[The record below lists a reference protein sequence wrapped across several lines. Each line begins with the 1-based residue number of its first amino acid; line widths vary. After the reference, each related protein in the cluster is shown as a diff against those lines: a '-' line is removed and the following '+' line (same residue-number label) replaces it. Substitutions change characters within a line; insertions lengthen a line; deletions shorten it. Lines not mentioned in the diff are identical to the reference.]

1 MLMYF
6 RSLRSELIKLR
17 RQPMLWVHLLVPLAG
32 IGIFLGYYAYTP
44 FLPASKVSG
53 YLQVLAIAYPTLI
66 GMVCAIATDQEAA
79 AGRYQQ
85 LLTLPSRLVPLAS
98 KLTLLLILGL
108 GSTLLAAAGFGAGFL
123 YLLNQPLYSLE
134 FYVKAAGILFGSCI
148 FLYALHLYVSLRFGK
163 AASIGLGILGS
174 LIAALLLTGLGDRNW
189 IYIPYA
195 WAARFITLWMQYGST
210 GVRAIPAEQWAWP
223 GILCCLSGTVAIMV
237 LLGGWFRRW
246 EGKKSLE

>member
-1 MLMYF
+1 MLAYS

-32 IGIFLGYYAYTP
+32 MGIFLGYYAYTP

-53 YLQVLAIAYPTLI
+53 YLQVLAVAFPTLI
-66 GMVCAIATDQEAA
+66 GMVCAIAADQEAD

-85 LLTLPSRLVPLAS
+85 LLALPSRLVPLAS
-98 KLTLLLILGL
+98 KLTLLLLLGF
-108 GSTLLAAAGFGAGFL
+108 GSTLLASVGFGAGFL
-123 YLLNQPLYSLE
+123 YLLNQSLYSLG

-163 AASIGLGILGS
+163 GASIGLGILGS
-174 LIAALLLTGLGDRNW
+174 LTAALLLTGLGDRNW

-195 WAARFITLWMQYGST
+195 WAARFVTLWMEYGST
-210 GVRAIPAEQWAWP
+210 GDGAIPAEPLARP
-223 GILCCLSGTVAIMV
+223 GILFCISGTVAIMV

-246 EGKKSLE
+246 EGTKSLE

>member
-1 MLMYF
+1 MLSYS

-32 IGIFLGYYAYTP
+32 LGIFLGYFAYTP
-44 FLPASKVSG
+44 YSPDAKVSG
-53 YLQVLAIAYPTLI
+53 YLQVLAIAFPTLI
-66 GMVCAIATDQEAA
+66 GVVCAIATDQEAA
-79 AGRYQQ
+79 AGGYQQ

-98 KLTLLLILGL
+98 KLTLLLILGF
-108 GSTLLAAAGFGAGFL
+108 GSTLLASVGFGAGFL
-123 YLLNQPLYSLE
+123 YLLNQSLYSLE

-174 LIAALLLTGLGDRNW
+174 LTAALLLTGLGDRNW

-195 WAARFITLWMQYGST
+195 WAARFITLWMQHESMGEGAVS
-210 GVRAIPAEQWAWP
+210 AEQWVRP
-223 GILCCLSGTVAIMV
+223 GVLFCLSGTVAVMV

-246 EGKKSLE
+246 EGIKSQE